1 MSDYGEAHWLL
12 KNLQLWCA
20 PPVIARDEA
29 IFALCLCEARSNL
42 CAFFARDEAIFA
54 QVMRLLRFAR
64 NDKSARKD
72 KDARNDWKSKAI
84 FALSLRGKK
93 QSMRSVFARYEAIFA
108 LCLC

>member
-42 CAFFARDEAIFA
+42 YVVDEIA
-54 QVMRLLRFAR
+54 
-64 NDKSARKD
+64 
-72 KDARNDWKSKAI
+72 
-84 FALSLRGKK
+84 SLRS
-93 QSMRSVFARYEAIFA
+93 Q
-108 LCLC
+108 